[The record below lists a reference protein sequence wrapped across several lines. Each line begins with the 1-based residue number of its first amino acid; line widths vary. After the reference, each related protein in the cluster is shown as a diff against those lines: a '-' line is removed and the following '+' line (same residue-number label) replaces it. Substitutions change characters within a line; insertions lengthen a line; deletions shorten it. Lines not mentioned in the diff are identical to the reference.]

1 MILKHYETNKIDLN
15 QYNWLLF
22 YGINDGAKNE
32 IITKLLLK
40 KENIL
45 KYDEKEI
52 LDNIEIFYNELRS
65 KSLFENKKI
74 IVISRV
80 TDKIFNLIEDLLE
93 KNITETS
100 IIINAG
106 SLEKK
111 SKLRILF
118 EKKKELICVA
128 FYPDT
133 KETLSKLT
141 QNFLREKKIS
151 ISQSNI
157 NLLVNRCNGD
167 RGVLSNE
174 LKKIEFFTMNKKK
187 ISTESLL
194 KLTNLIENHSIS
206 ELIDNCLA
214 KNQKKTLDI
223 LNENTFSTEDC
234 ITINRIF
241 LNKAKKILK
250 LTKEFERNKN
260 LDQTISEAQPAIF
273 WKDKEIIKEQVY
285 KWKPDQ
291 ISQLIYSLNEIELQI
306 KKNFSNPINIISNF
320 ILEKSTSTSSND
332 L

>member
-1 MILKHYETNKIDLN
+1 MILKSHEINRLSLN
-15 QYNWLLF
+15 QHNYFLF
-22 YGINDGAKNE
+22 YGKNDGAKSE
-32 IITKLLLK
+32 LITKLLIK

-52 LDNIEIFYNELRS
+52 LDHTEIFHNELRS
-65 KSLFENKKI
+65 KSLFENEKI
-74 IVISRV
+74 IIINRA
-80 TDKIFNLIEDLLE
+80 TDKIFNVIENLLK
-93 KNITETS
+93 KNIGDTS
-100 IIINAG
+100 IIINAD

-111 SKLRILF
+111 SKLRIF
-118 EKKKELICVA
+118 FEEEKKLVCVA

-174 LKKIEFFTMNKKK
+174 LKKIELFTMNKKK
-187 ISTESLL
+187 ISTENLL
-194 KLTNLIENHSIS
+194 KLTNLIENHNFS

-234 ITINRIF
+234 ILINKIF

-250 LTKEFERNKN
+250 LSQEFDKNKN
-260 LDQTISEAQPAIF
+260 LEQTISEAKPPIF
-273 WKDKEIIKEQVY
+273 WKDKEIVKQQIQ
-285 KWKPDQ
+285 KWKPHQ
-291 ISQLIYSLNEIELQI
+291 INELIYNLNEIELQI
-306 KKNFSNPINIISNF
+306 KKNIPNPINLISNF
-320 ILEKSTSTSSND
+320 ILEKSVATSSND